1 MRKISDLKGLSV
13 KEHEMIVSGVNRIL
27 GNDTTG
33 HDTEHALHVYQLA
46 TKIALIEGK
55 DNYLNLRDVQLA
67 ALLHDVDD
75 HKLSPQTCENKDHA
89 REILKMI
96 DCDDT
101 TMDRVCEI
109 IDGISWSKNKDKKP
123 KDLTVACVQ
132 DADRMSAIGSMGIV
146 RACRYGGAVG
156 MPMQESID
164 HFYEKLLDVRD
175 KLNTNTA
182 KQISRPAQKIMIDFL
197 KEYHTSVGETYP
209 EKLIQKSEEYNK
221 EIGPSYAKL
230 QQMIDFR

>member
-1 MRKISDLKGLSV
+1 MYAVEKHGDQKRKSGEPYIIHPTNVAYTIAELGLD
-13 KEHEMIVSGVNRIL
+13 EHTIC
-27 GNDTTG
+27 
-33 HDTEHALHVYQLA
+33 
-46 TKIALIEGK
+46 
-55 DNYLNLRDVQLA
+55 A

-75 HKLSPQTCENKDHA
+75 HKLSPQTCKNKDHA
-89 REILKMI
+89 REILKTI

-101 TMDRVCEI
+101 TIERVCEI

-132 DADRMSAIGSMGIV
+132 DADWMSAIGSMGIV

-182 KQISRPAQKIMIDFL
+182 KQISLQIQVRSFN
-197 KEYHTSVGETYP
+197 TSP
-209 EKLIQKSEEYNK
+209 K
-221 EIGPSYAKL
+221 
-230 QQMIDFR
+230 